1 MLRVKYYDN
10 IAEMPIHNYFKLNET
25 NEIKWLVEKK
35 GIYGNT
41 KEAIEKAITEIQQ
54 QIIDEFGIGESY
66 AEILQLKQEIAMYKC
81 DNAIEGTNFYNTF
94 VNIKETELKALE
106 EQKGTTKEEMQ
117 LHLTKFIGVKLN
129 YKETSVKEYYT
140 YIKKLNENNSKQPD

>member
-1 MLRVKYYDN
+1 MLKVKYWDN
-10 IAEMPIHNYFKLNET
+10 IAEMPVHNYFKLHET

-35 GIYGNT
+35 GIFGAT
-41 KEAIEKAITEIQQ
+41 KEAIEKAFSTIQE
-54 QIIDEFGIGESY
+54 QIINEFGLSETY

-81 DNAIEGTNFYNTF
+81 DNAIENTNFYNTF
-94 VNIKETELKALE
+94 VNVKEIELKQLE

-129 YKETSVKEYYT
+129 YKETTVKEYYT
-140 YIKKLNENNSKQPD
+140 YIKKLNESNSKQPD